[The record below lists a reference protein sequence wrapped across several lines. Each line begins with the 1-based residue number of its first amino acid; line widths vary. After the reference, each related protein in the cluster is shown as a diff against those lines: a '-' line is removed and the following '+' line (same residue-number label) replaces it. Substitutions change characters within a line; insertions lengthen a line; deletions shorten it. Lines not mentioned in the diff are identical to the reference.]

1 MNSDKLYVLHYPDL
15 KIKLLCHGRNGVTVR
30 MEGMH
35 DQETRYSTSE
45 GETSFL
51 FSDKTY
57 FYISNRDATRREVEN
72 FRK

>member
-15 KIKLLCHGRNGVTVR
+15 KIKLLCHGRNGATVR

-35 DQETRYSTSE
+35 DQETRY
-45 GETSFL
+45 
-51 FSDKTY
+51 
-57 FYISNRDATRREVEN
+57 YISNRDATRREVEN